1 MLHLELT
8 KPNLNPIVSGSSM
21 AALRLKLR
29 WFTLIVL
36 DLGISVLTMY
46 LAFFLRFDGAIPE
59 NQLSN

>member
-1 MLHLELT
+1 
-8 KPNLNPIVSGSSM
+8 M